1 MNSNSIAASAREE
14 FPLGQPACDPK
25 NWLLDPSVI
34 YLNHGAFGACPK
46 RVLEFQSEW
55 RNHLERQPSQ
65 FLVRE
70 LEKELD
76 SAREA
81 LARFVG
87 AETEDLVFISNTTH
101 GINTI
106 LRSLDFQLGDELL
119 VTDQEYNASR
129 NALNFA
135 AEKSGARVV
144 VAKIPFPFHSAEEI
158 IAPFL
163 ENVTPRTR
171 LAMLD
176 HVTSSSGFL
185 LPIERL
191 VAELNA
197 RGVDTLVDGA
207 HAPGMVPLNLKQL
220 GAAYYTGNCHK
231 WLCAPKGA
239 AFLCVR
245 RDKQNSIHP
254 LAISHGANSPRTDR
268 SRFLLEFGWMG
279 TGDPTAWLSVPE
291 ALRFMESA
299 MPGGWPEVMARNRAL
314 ALAARE
320 ILCAALE
327 IPEPCPREFLG
338 SMASVPIPDNAKD
351 AFPKQPFGEYRLQ
364 NDLLE
369 KYKIEVPVH
378 PCPTPSQRVLR
389 ISAQLYNSLPQ
400 YGLLAKAL
408 LAELQRDV

>member
-1 MNSNSIAASAREE
+1 MNLNSGVIPAKEE
-14 FPLGQPACDPK
+14 ISLGQPACDPK
-25 NWLLDPSVI
+25 NWLLDPSIV

-55 RNHLERQPSQ
+55 RNRLERQPSQ
-65 FLVRE
+65 FFVRE

-76 SAREA
+76 SARET

-87 AETEDLVFISNTTH
+87 TDTEDLVFISNTTH
-101 GINTI
+101 GINSV
-106 LRSLDFQLGDELL
+106 LRSLDFRPGDELL

-144 VAKIPFPFHSAEEI
+144 VVKIPFPFQSVEEVI
-158 IAPFL
+158 TPIL
-163 ENVTPRTR
+163 KSVTSRTR

-176 HVTSSSGFL
+176 HVTSSTGFL

-197 RGVDTLVDGA
+197 RGVDTIVDGA
-207 HAPGMVPLNLKQL
+207 HAPGMVPLNLNQL

-239 AFLCVR
+239 AFLHVR
-245 RDKQNSIHP
+245 RDKQNLIHP
-254 LAISHGANSPRTDR
+254 LAISHGANSLRTDR

-279 TGDPTAWLSVPE
+279 TGDPSAWLSVPE

-299 MPGGWPEVMARNRAL
+299 LPGGWPEVMARNREL
-314 ALAARE
+314 ALAARK
-320 ILCAALE
+320 ILCATLE
-327 IPEPCPREFLG
+327 IPEPCPEEFIG
-338 SMASVPIPDNAKD
+338 SLASVPIPDNAKD
-351 AFPKQPFGEYRLQ
+351 AFPKLPFNEYRLQ
-364 NDLLE
+364 DDLRE
-369 KYKIEVPVH
+369 KYRIEVPIH
-378 PCPTPSQRVLR
+378 PWPVPSHRVLR

-400 YGLLAKAL
+400 YELLAHAL
-408 LAELQRDV
+408 TRELGFG

>member
-1 MNSNSIAASAREE
+1 MIPLNLKELGASYYTGNCHKWLCAPKTVAFLRVRRDKQNQIR
-14 FPLGQPACDPK
+14 PLTI
-25 NWLLDPSVI
+25 S
-34 YLNHGAFGACPK
+34 HGANSPRK
-46 RVLEFQSEW
+46 
-55 RNHLERQPSQ
+55 
-65 FLVRE
+65 
-70 LEKELD
+70 D
-76 SAREA
+76 
-81 LARFVG
+81 
-87 AETEDLVFISNTTH
+87 
-101 GINTI
+101 
-106 LRSLDFQLGDELL
+106 RS
-119 VTDQEYNASR
+119 R
-129 NALNFA
+129 
-135 AEKSGARVV
+135 
-144 VAKIPFPFHSAEEI
+144 
-158 IAPFL
+158 
-163 ENVTPRTR
+163 
-171 LAMLD
+171 
-176 HVTSSSGFL
+176 FL

-220 GAAYYTGNCHK
+220 GAEYYTGNCHK

-400 YGLLAKAL
+400 YELLARAL
-408 LAELQRDV
+408 KRELGSG